1 LRLPI
6 GRPAELPLAPGL
18 HWPVVVRL
26 EDDSEEF
33 GDNIYLSFLLS
44 RGDPGV
50 TCMFFRLLI

>member
-1 LRLPI
+1 MFSLLLNPFDHDAVVERTN
-6 GRPAELPLAPGL
+6 L
-18 HWPVVVRL
+18 H
-26 EDDSEEF
+26 DSEEF

>member
-1 LRLPI
+1 
-6 GRPAELPLAPGL
+6 LPLAPGL